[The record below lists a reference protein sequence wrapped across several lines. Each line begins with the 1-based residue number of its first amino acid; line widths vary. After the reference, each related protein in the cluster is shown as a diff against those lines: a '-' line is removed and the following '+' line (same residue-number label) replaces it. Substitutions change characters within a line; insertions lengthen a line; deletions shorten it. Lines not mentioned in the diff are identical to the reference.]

1 MKKNRIHSN
10 NDLEYIWK
18 TLSSALASS
27 SPQIANADFNAVKEL
42 AIKLEQRSEE
52 KMNVN
57 SIKLALTLVLDAK
70 SDLKDSIILFNQK
83 RYNSSI
89 FHLQQSVE
97 KGCKSFG
104 LGIGTLEEHDLK
116 RIGHKS
122 PLVFIRIVEEPIVKY
137 MLPVLGSAQTNL
149 KIEKAKNTILK
160 SSAELLRLDKNTIDC
175 LLSLVD
181 KISEKVMPRSNQIQQ
196 IIKDTLPDL
205 EFPYNWGEL
214 ILLSTTIYIIGVL
227 SYAHEKTT
235 RYSDE
240 SSMKP
245 TDYVEDL
252 PIVKALPKMHTQ
264 MSEALEYLEKYIGS
278 IRV

>member
-1 MKKNRIHSN
+1 MKKNRMHNN

-18 TLSSALASS
+18 TLSSALANR
-27 SPQIANADFNAVKEL
+27 SPQIANVDFNAVKEL

-160 SSAELLRLDKNTIDC
+160 SSAELLRLDKNTIDR

-227 SYAHEKTT
+227 SYAHEETT

-278 IRV
+278 NRV

>member
-1 MKKNRIHSN
+1 MKKNRMHNN

-18 TLSSALASS
+18 TLSSALANR
-27 SPQIANADFNAVKEL
+27 SPQIANVDFNAVKEL

-160 SSAELLRLDKNTIDC
+160 SSAELLRLDKNTIDH

-227 SYAHEKTT
+227 SYAHEETT

-278 IRV
+278 NRV